1 MNKAKKKLR
10 EILEMGLSELKPKE
24 REIMKLLYG
33 LGGGYSYSHEKV
45 AALLDLGVARV
56 KAIEA
61 GCLKNLLYEK

>member
-1 MNKAKKKLR
+1 MNKANKKLH
-10 EILEMGLSELKPKE
+10 EVLEMKLGELKPKE

-45 AALLDLGVARV
+45 ATLLDLGVDQV

-61 GCLKNLLYEK
+61 GCLKNLRL